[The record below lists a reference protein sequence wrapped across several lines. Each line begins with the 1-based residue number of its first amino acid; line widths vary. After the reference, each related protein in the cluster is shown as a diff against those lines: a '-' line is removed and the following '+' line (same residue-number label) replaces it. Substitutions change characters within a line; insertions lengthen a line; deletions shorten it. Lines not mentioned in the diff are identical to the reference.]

1 MPRVIA
7 SKKVSVSRTVA
18 RAASKRAI
26 KRIRLAIATVSLIRV
41 ATLGGRCSSSARA
54 EEGIATATPI
64 FCQAAF
70 RPNKLVRFWRGARG
84 QLSLGCACFGVVW
97 SRRCCLAL
105 QPRRRRPWL
114 GLNVRPRVC
123 GPDPTAASAVGP
135 GAYAVGLGLWA
146 VTCATPQVRAPSP
159 CARSR
164 RRPKKKS
171 HRHRHTRAKLT
182 QKLTKKITL
191 CNNFAQLSLQSQQRC
206 AQTRTSSPERQ

>member
-1 MPRVIA
+1 MPRVMA

-26 KRIRLAIATVSLIRV
+26 KRIRLAIATVSLMRV

-70 RPNKLVRFWRGARG
+70 RPNKLVRFWRGARA
-84 QLSLGCACFGVVW
+84 QLRVGCACFGVVW
-97 SRRCCLAL
+97 ARRRCLAL
-105 QPRRRRPWL
+105 QPRRRRRRPWSVGRNL
-114 GLNVRPRVC
+114 CDAP
-123 GPDPTAASAVGP
+123 GPSAVGP
-135 GAYAVGLGLWA
+135 AQEAAVA
-146 VTCATPQVRAPSP
+146 PRKKPPSP
-159 CARSR
+159 P
-164 RRPKKKS
+164 PKS
-171 HRHRHTRAKLT
+171 ETDAKANE
-182 QKLTKKITL
+182 KVTL

>member
-26 KRIRLAIATVSLIRV
+26 KRIRLAIATVSLMRV

-70 RPNKLVRFWRGARG
+70 RPNKLVRFWCGARA
-84 QLSLGCACFGVVW
+84 QLRVGCACFGVVW
-97 SRRCCLAL
+97 ARRRCLAL
-105 QPRRRRPWL
+105 QPRRRRRRL

-146 VTCATPQVRAPSP
+146 VTCATPQVRAPSAP
-159 CARSR
+159 R
-164 RRPKKKS
+164 KKPPSPQEKS
-171 HRHRHTRAKLT
+171 HRHRHPRAKLT
-182 QKLTKKITL
+182 QKLTKKSHYVTI
-191 CNNFAQLSLQSQQRC
+191 SRS
-206 AQTRTSSPERQ
+206 

>member
-1 MPRVIA
+1 MPRVMA

-26 KRIRLAIATVSLIRV
+26 KRIRLAIATVSLMRV

-64 FCQAAF
+64 FCQATF

-84 QLSLGCACFGVVW
+84 QLSLGCACFGVLW
-97 SRRCCLAL
+97 SRRRCLAL
-105 QPRRRRPWL
+105 QPRRRRRRRPWSVGRNL
-114 GLNVRPRVC
+114 CDAP
-123 GPDPTAASAVGP
+123 GPSAVGP
-135 GAYAVGLGLWA
+135 AQEAAV
-146 VTCATPQVRAPSP
+146 AP
-159 CARSR
+159 R
-164 RRPKKKS
+164 KKPPAPPLKS
-171 HRHRHTRAKLT
+171 ETDAKAN
-182 QKLTKKITL
+182 KKITL

>member
-1 MPRVIA
+1 MPRVMA

-26 KRIRLAIATVSLIRV
+26 KRIRLAIATVSLMRV

-84 QLSLGCACFGVVW
+84 QLSLGCACFGVLW
-97 SRRCCLAL
+97 SRRRCLAL
-105 QPRRRRPWL
+105 QPRRRRRRRHWSVGRNLCAAP
-114 GLNVRPRVC
+114 GPCVVDPAQEAAVAPRKK
-123 GPDPTAASAVGP
+123 
-135 GAYAVGLGLWA
+135 L
-146 VTCATPQVRAPSP
+146 PSP
-159 CARSR
+159 P
-164 RRPKKKS
+164 PKS
-171 HRHRHTRAKLT
+171 ETDAKANE
-182 QKLTKKITL
+182 KVTL

>member
-1 MPRVIA
+1 MPRVMA

-70 RPNKLVRFWRGARG
+70 RANKLVRFWRGARG
-84 QLSLGCACFGVVW
+84 QLSLGCACFGVLW
-97 SRRCCLAL
+97 SRRRCLAL

-123 GPDPTAASAVGP
+123 GLDPTAASAVDP
-135 GAYAVGLGLWA
+135 AQEAAVA
-146 VTCATPQVRAPSP
+146 PRKKPPSP
-159 CARSR
+159 
-164 RRPKKKS
+164 PHKS
-171 HRHRHTRAKLT
+171 DAKANE
-182 QKLTKKITL
+182 KVTL

>member
-1 MPRVIA
+1 MPRVMA

-26 KRIRLAIATVSLIRV
+26 RRIRLAIATVSLIRA

-70 RPNKLVRFWRGARG
+70 RPNKHMRCGRGAHA
-84 QLSLGCACFGVVW
+84 QLRVGFACFGVLW
-97 SRRCCLAL
+97 SRRRWLGF
-105 QPRRRRPWL
+105 RRRRRRL
-114 GLNVRPRVC
+114 GPNARPRLH
-123 GPDPTAASAVGP
+123 GRDPAAASAVGP
-135 GAYAVGLGLWA
+135 GACAVGPAQEAA
-146 VTCATPQVRAPSP
+146 VAPRKKLPSP
-159 CARSR
+159 
-164 RRPKKKS
+164 PHKS
-171 HRHRHTRAKLT
+171 DAKAN
-182 QKLTKKITL
+182 KKITL

>member
-1 MPRVIA
+1 MPRVMA

-26 KRIRLAIATVSLIRV
+26 KRIRLAIATVSLMRV

-84 QLSLGCACFGVVW
+84 QLSLGCACFGVLW
-97 SRRCCLAL
+97 SRRRCLAL
-105 QPRRRRPWL
+105 QPRRRRRRL

-135 GAYAVGLGLWA
+135 AQEAAV
-146 VTCATPQVRAPSP
+146 AP
-159 CARSR
+159 R
-164 RRPKKKS
+164 KKPPAPPLKS
-171 HRHRHTRAKLT
+171 ETDAKAN
-182 QKLTKKITL
+182 KKITL

>member
-1 MPRVIA
+1 MPRVMA

-26 KRIRLAIATVSLIRV
+26 KRIRLAIATVSLMRA

-70 RPNKLVRFWRGARG
+70 RPNKHMRCGRGARA
-84 QLSLGCACFGVVW
+84 QLSLGCLGCFGVLW
-97 SRRCCLAL
+97 SRRCWLAL
-105 QPRRRRPWL
+105 QPRRRRRRL
-114 GLNVRPRVC
+114 GPNAHPRAC
-123 GPDPTAASAVGP
+123 GTDPTAASAVGP
-135 GAYAVGLGLWA
+135 GAYAVAPRKKL
-146 VTCATPQVRAPSP
+146 PSP
-159 CARSR
+159 PR
-164 RRPKKKS
+164 KS
-171 HRHRHTRAKLT
+171 ETDAKAN
-182 QKLTKKITL
+182 KKITL

>member
-1 MPRVIA
+1 MA

-26 KRIRLAIATVSLIRV
+26 RRIRLAIATVSLMRA

-70 RPNKLVRFWRGARG
+70 RPNKLVRFWRGARA
-84 QLSLGCACFGVVW
+84 QLRVGCACFGVVW
-97 SRRCCLAL
+97 ARC
-105 QPRRRRPWL
+105 
-114 GLNVRPRVC
+114 
-123 GPDPTAASAVGP
+123 AASLYSHDDDGAVGN
-135 GAYAVGLGLWA
+135 AQEAAVA
-146 VTCATPQVRAPSP
+146 PRKKPPSP
-159 CARSR
+159 
-164 RRPKKKS
+164 PHKS
-171 HRHRHTRAKLT
+171 DAKANE
-182 QKLTKKITL
+182 KVTL

>member
-1 MPRVIA
+1 MPRVMA

-26 KRIRLAIATVSLIRV
+26 KRIRLAIATVSLMRV

-54 EEGIATATPI
+54 EEGIATATSI

-70 RPNKLVRFWRGARG
+70 RANKLVRFWRGARA
-84 QLSLGCACFGVVW
+84 QLRVGCACFGLG
-97 SRRCCLAL
+97 SMRCLAL
-105 QPRRRRPWL
+105 QPRRRRRL
-114 GLNVRPRVC
+114 GLNVRPRAC

-135 GAYAVGLGLWA
+135 GACAVGLGLWA
-146 VTCATPQVRAPSP
+146 VTRAPPQVRAPS
-159 CARSR
+159 SQE
-164 RRPKKKS
+164 KS

-191 CNNFAQLSLQSQQRC
+191 CNNFAQLSLQSQQRS

>member
-1 MPRVIA
+1 MPRVMA

-84 QLSLGCACFGVVW
+84 QLSLGCACFGVFW
-97 SRRCCLAL
+97 SRRRCLAL
-105 QPRRRRPWL
+105 QPRRRRRRL
-114 GLNVRPRVC
+114 GPSVRPRAC
-123 GPDPTAASAVGP
+123 GTGPTAA
-135 GAYAVGLGLWA
+135 
-146 VTCATPQVRAPSP
+146 TPQSRARSRERRRQRAREPSALGCLSPARRPRSVRRRQR
-159 CARSR
+159 ARSR
-164 RRPKKKS
+164 RRPKKKA
-171 HRHRHTRAKLT
+171 TITAT
-182 QKLTKKITL
+182 Q
-191 CNNFAQLSLQSQQRC
+191 
-206 AQTRTSSPERQ
+206 ERN